1 MLKYQIIV
9 TDFLEVFLEKWKL
22 DFCSFTFCFWVVVV
36 VVVVVFDSA
45 WVIIEIKDW
54 AESK

>member
-54 AESK
+54 AESN

>member
-9 TDFLEVFLEKWKL
+9 TDFLEVFLEKLKL
-22 DFCSFTFCFWVVVV
+22 DFCSFTFCFWVV